1 MKTDI
6 QSLIPGKQYS
16 VTVPLNE
23 ITDDSLYIGYEGD
36 KSYFKTSDGRYAIVP
51 CSEIQVS
58 HHNRITLN
66 GLFDVRPNEHFIS
79 KKDLKTIRELEG
91 LLKEVA

>member
-1 MKTDI
+1 MKTNT
-6 QSLIPGKQYS
+6 QSLIPGEKYA

-23 ITDDSLYIGYEGD
+23 ITDDSVYIGSEGN

-58 HHNRITLN
+58 NHNRITLN
-66 GLFDVRPNEHFIS
+66 GFFGENKIS
-79 KKDLKTIRELEG
+79 FRTLNIQF
-91 LLKEVA
+91 